1 MAPRFPRRER
11 HVREDLDAAPP
22 LRRVVHRFTR
32 WIEHD
37 ELRETRVGEVHR
49 DRVQPDICQGYTDLR
64 QVPWI
69 VDRLVHLGSECEVRF
84 CCASHNENRSL
95 RGRAWRRDHRPEGAL
110 NLIRTGSPGRYP
122 SLSALTDAVSPE
134 MGLRGPNRRD
144 GAKTRTADRRMMPAM
159 LAAARSTQPV
169 LVGRTFHQDASGL

>member
-22 LRRVVHRFTR
+22 LRRVVHLFTR
-32 WIEHD
+32 RIEHD
-37 ELRETRVGEVHR
+37 ELREARVGEVHR

-84 CCASHNENRSL
+84 CCAPITKIEVSADGPGN
-95 RGRAWRRDHRPEGAL
+95 GIIDRREPWDRYQPEGA
-110 NLIRTGSPGRYP
+110 T
-122 SLSALTDAVSPE
+122 
-134 MGLRGPNRRD
+134 
-144 GAKTRTADRRMMPAM
+144 
-159 LAAARSTQPV
+159 
-169 LVGRTFHQDASGL
+169 